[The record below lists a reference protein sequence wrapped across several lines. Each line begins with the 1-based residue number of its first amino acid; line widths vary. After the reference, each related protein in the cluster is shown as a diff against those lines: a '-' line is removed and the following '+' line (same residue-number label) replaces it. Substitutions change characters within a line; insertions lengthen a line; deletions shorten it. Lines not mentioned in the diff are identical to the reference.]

1 MNINNFISSDG
12 RLNEHVPYF
21 LVGEMCSDTMVP
33 LFNNGDLVLG
43 IYDDKLV
50 YGVIYRQ
57 RIDSI
62 DILTYNSLIRVS
74 KGKSVTIPNPSERSI
89 TELIS
94 LFNTSNFAYRDA
106 LYNLWE
112 HDINKNVFLEQ
123 IDIKRCEIC
132 GKRTNNYKI
141 INGRTVIICN
151 ECFHERYFICNRCGE
166 IEPKENLEIDNDYYL
181 CSNCQKRNFVLP
193 YHRYYPTLKFY
204 KTNNKNEIPL
214 YLGVELEI
222 DGAGESDYTV
232 EKINSIMN
240 NNDNFVY
247 CSHDGSLTDGL
258 EIITQPATL
267 KYHKGISDKYKRLFE
282 MLKEMGYAS
291 DKTTTCGLHVH
302 FNRDYF
308 SDNEELYISKLLY
321 LIDKNWDD
329 VVKFSRRNKHRMD
342 RYAKKLDIPQD
353 EYILYSNK
361 KGNHEFH
368 YYAVNLSN
376 INTIEF
382 RMFKGSLNIN
392 TFMATL
398 QFVQS
403 CIIIAKNKSAEEI
416 QRMSFDEIMNSTI
429 LKRYWSKRTHTQ
441 TFEE

>member
-1 MNINNFISSDG
+1 MNINDYISNG
-12 RLNEHVPYF
+12 RLNDHVPNF
-21 LVGEMCSDTMVP
+21 LVGEICSKTI
-33 LFNNGDLVLG
+33 FNTGDLVFG
-43 IYDDKLV
+43 IDSGGGFV
-50 YGVIYRQ
+50 YGVIYSQ
-57 RIDSI
+57 RGSYI
-62 DILTYNSLIRVS
+62 DILTYDNLLAVDKSN
-74 KGKSVTIPNPSERSI
+74 SVTIPNPSERSI

-94 LFNTSNFAYRDA
+94 LFNTSNTAYRNA

-112 HDINKNVFLEQ
+112 YDINKNVFLEQ
-123 IDIKRCEIC
+123 LDIPRCAIC
-132 GKRTNNYKI
+132 GERVDNFRYINNKR
-141 INGRTVIICN
+141 INICDK
-151 ECFHERYFICNRCGE
+151 CFRERYFVCNRCGE
-166 IEPKENLEIDNDYYL
+166 IELIENLETGNDYYL
-181 CSNCQKRNFVLP
+181 CLNCQKRDFVLP

-204 KTNNKNEIPL
+204 KTDNKNEIPL

-247 CSHDGSLTDGL
+247 CSHDGSLTEGL

-267 KYHKGISDKYKRLFE
+267 KYHKSISKKYKKLFE

-302 FNRDYF
+302 FNRDFF

-329 VVKFSRRNKHRMD
+329 VIKFSRRNKHRMD

-353 EYILYSNK
+353 EYIRYSNK
-361 KGNHEFH
+361 KRNHDYH

-382 RMFKGSLNIN
+382 RMFKGSLNID

-403 CIIIAKNKSAEEI
+403 CIMIAKNKSAEEI
-416 QRMSFDEIMNSTI
+416 QHMSFDEIMNSTI